1 MCECALLVCHSALY
15 ACSFSSSL
23 GVVRTKK
30 GNVELMDLLGELT
43 FTDESD
49 DLNPDSGSE
58 LTDAPLLY
66 SPPPSREPHQS
77 HAMSDDAEIDDY
89 TVAPLLS
96 TANVDESRVKLWPN
110 SGDEDDFVAAN
121 GNKYSEVDEHE
132 LRSAVTDLTIT
143 DYYNEADR
151 MARTNI
157 DEWMSQ
163 HISDDEDS
171 PKQTVEI
178 MPRKREERLSEN
190 SSYVIA
196 HRNSFVDSDDKN
208 VIMLNP
214 LLTQL
219 SVER

>member
-49 DLNPDSGSE
+49 DLNPDSGSVP
-58 LTDAPLLY
+58 TDSPPLY
-66 SPPPSREPHQS
+66 SPPSSREPHLS

-89 TVAPLLS
+89 IVEPLLS
-96 TANVDESRVKLWPN
+96 TANIDESHVKLWPN
-110 SGDEDDFVAAN
+110 SGDEGDFVAAN
-121 GNKYSEVDEHE
+121 GDKYSEVDEHE
-132 LRSAVTDLTIT
+132 LGSAVIDLTVR
-143 DYYNEADR
+143 DYYKEEDR

-163 HISDDEDS
+163 HISDNEDS
-171 PKQTVEI
+171 PKRTIEI
-178 MPRKREERLSEN
+178 MPRRKEERLSDD

-196 HRNSFVDSDDKN
+196 HRNLFVDIDDKN
-208 VIMLNP
+208 IIMLNP
-214 LLTQL
+214 LLTQQ